1 MVAMAHPDIE
11 PMVESVKECAGT
23 VYIDGGRAIF
33 TGYPAFEIPAED
45 ICEELQPIADSEHG
59 DAKVKD
65 PRINPGMAFFEYRGR
80 PSGKD
85 NRLGRKGAQIGAR
98 YIMGEDL
105 TIHTAL
111 PDATGDKLGVLGTE
125 VEDCYKLTH

>member
-11 PMVESVKECAGT
+11 LMVKSVKESAGT
-23 VYIDGGRAIF
+23 VYLDGGRAIF
-33 TGYPAFEIPAED
+33 AGYPTFKFSAEC
-45 ICEELQPIADSEHG
+45 IREKLQPIANSEHR
-59 DAKVKD
+59 DAKFKD

-80 PSGKD
+80 SSGKD

-98 YIMGEDL
+98 YIVGEDL
-105 TIHTAL
+105 AIHTAL

-125 VEDCYKLTH
+125 VKDCYKLTH